1 MIETGLMIIVMA
13 LVSFFIFELGELLYT
28 YSVMAN
34 AANEGVRFAIVQSGG
49 GDANGTTKAKV
60 KNFATTSMH
69 EVSAITVTV
78 SAPDGSYAPPN
89 RVRVTV
95 SYVYVPY
102 LPKFMDAPTMTAY
115 AEGRMV
121 AP

>member
-69 EVSAITVTV
+69 DVSAITVTV